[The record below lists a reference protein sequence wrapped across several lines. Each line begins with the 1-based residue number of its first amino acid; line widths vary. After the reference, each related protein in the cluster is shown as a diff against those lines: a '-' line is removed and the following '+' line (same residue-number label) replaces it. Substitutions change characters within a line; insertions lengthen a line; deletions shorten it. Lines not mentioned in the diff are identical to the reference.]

1 MLDGV
6 LGRTFVTKNQAP
18 APRTRKMPTQR
29 ERRTESLPL
38 DRLPGA
44 AAPPVTPVGGDPGCT
59 IESRRPAVRPDH
71 HVHRACHIGARRP
84 RRSLINLFGV
94 ELEEEMSTSDVV
106 LLLSSV
112 PERTS
117 DLVYWLD
124 EARLR
129 YRHGPA
135 FPTLGSLIA
144 HLVDSAPKVD
154 GLLRHA
160 HLDGQKTA
168 DVRAA
173 IDPGHD
179 QDLTLPLQEAL
190 EDFARVRRRT
200 VDLLHGWGR
209 PEWERTITDPRG
221 AEMSL
226 LEVCRLV
233 AKHEMA
239 HVAQIRN
246 LSALLPEPQDLGPV
260 RPIRVNGQ

>member
-1 MLDGV
+1 M
-6 LGRTFVTKNQAP
+6 
-18 APRTRKMPTQR
+18 
-29 ERRTESLPL
+29 
-38 DRLPGA
+38 
-44 AAPPVTPVGGDPGCT
+44 
-59 IESRRPAVRPDH
+59 
-71 HVHRACHIGARRP
+71 
-84 RRSLINLFGV
+84 GV

-144 HLVDSAPKVD
+144 HLVESAPKVD

-160 HLDGQKTA
+160 HLDGQRTA

-179 QDLTLPLQEAL
+179 QDLTVPLHEAL

-200 VDLLHGWGR
+200 VDLLHGWGKA
-209 PEWERTITDPRG
+209 EWERTIIEPRG
-221 AEMSL
+221 GEMSL

-233 AKHEMA
+233 AKHEMG

-260 RPIRVNGQ
+260 RPARVNGQ

>member
-1 MLDGV
+1 M
-6 LGRTFVTKNQAP
+6 
-18 APRTRKMPTQR
+18 
-29 ERRTESLPL
+29 
-38 DRLPGA
+38 
-44 AAPPVTPVGGDPGCT
+44 
-59 IESRRPAVRPDH
+59 
-71 HVHRACHIGARRP
+71 
-84 RRSLINLFGV
+84 
-94 ELEEEMSTSDVV
+94 ELQEEMSTTDVV

-144 HLVDSAPKVD
+144 HLVDAAPRVD

-160 HLDGQKTA
+160 HLDGQTTA

-179 QDLTLPLQEAL
+179 AELTRPLQEAL

-200 VDLLHGWGR
+200 VDLLHGWGKA
-209 PEWERTITDPRG
+209 EWDRVISDPRG
-221 AEMSL
+221 GEMTL

-233 AKHEMA
+233 ARHEMS
-239 HVAQIRN
+239 HVAQVRN

-260 RPIRVNGQ
+260 RPGQGSPRNHGEASDFAGPSNGSQ

>member
-1 MLDGV
+1 MG
-6 LGRTFVTKNQAP
+6 
-18 APRTRKMPTQR
+18 
-29 ERRTESLPL
+29 ESIF
-38 DRLPGA
+38 
-44 AAPPVTPVGGDPGCT
+44 TPV
-59 IESRRPAVRPDH
+59 
-71 HVHRACHIGARRP
+71 
-84 RRSLINLFGV
+84 NLEAM
-94 ELEEEMSTSDVV
+94 ELQEEMSTADVV

-144 HLVDSAPKVD
+144 HLVDAAPKVD
-154 GLLRHA
+154 ALLRHA
-160 HLDGQKTA
+160 HLDGQTAA

-173 IDPGHD
+173 IDPGHEQGGAAD
-179 QDLTLPLQEAL
+179 TGLTVPLQEAL

-200 VDLLHGWGR
+200 VDLLHGWGKA
-209 PEWERTITDPRG
+209 EWDRVISDPKG
-221 AEMSL
+221 GELTL

-233 AKHEMA
+233 VKHEMA

-246 LSALLPEPQDLGPV
+246 LSALLPEPRDLGPV
-260 RPIRVNGQ
+260 RPVKINGQ